1 MSMTDFDDDPK
12 VSSRSSL
19 LNHVDFIKY
28 DTLHEELIKQN
39 VIEDET
45 IGMIKQGHH
54 VYNGIIFK
62 EESFN
67 KMELIGS

>member
-1 MSMTDFDDDPK
+1 MMILK
-12 VSSRSSL
+12 LVSRSSL
-19 LNHVDFIKY
+19 LNHVDFLGY
-28 DTLHEELIKQN
+28 NTLHEALVKQS

-62 EESFN
+62 EESF
-67 KMELIGS
+67 K

>member
-1 MSMTDFDDDPK
+1 MLMTDFDDDPK

-28 DTLHEELIKQN
+28 DTLHEELIKQ
-39 VIEDET
+39 
-45 IGMIKQGHH
+45 GHH